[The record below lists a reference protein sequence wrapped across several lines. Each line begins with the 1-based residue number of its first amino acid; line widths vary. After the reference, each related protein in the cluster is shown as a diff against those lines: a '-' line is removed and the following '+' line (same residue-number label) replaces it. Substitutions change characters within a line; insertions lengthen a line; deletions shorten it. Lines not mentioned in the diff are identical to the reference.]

1 MKIRHYNGYN
11 FDSPEQMLYDS
22 RPLTAREFNRERIMA
37 TKTTDTP
44 LLEVSKSAPDF
55 SLPDQLGKTHRL
67 RDYRGN
73 WVVLYFSPKD
83 DTSGCTKQACQF
95 QGKLQQFKNPSA
107 VILGVSPDPPES
119 HLKFADKYN
128 LTFTLLADEQKTICT
143 KYGVW
148 QRKSMYGR
156 SYMGVV
162 RTTYLINPAGK
173 IVHRWEKVKVP
184 KHDAEVMKKIAALS

>member
-1 MKIRHYNGYN
+1 MKIRHYNDYN

-22 RPLTAREFNRERIMA
+22 RPLTAREF
-37 TKTTDTP
+37 T
-44 LLEVSKSAPDF
+44 
-55 SLPDQLGKTHRL
+55 
-67 RDYRGN
+67 
-73 WVVLYFSPKD
+73 
-83 DTSGCTKQACQF
+83 
-95 QGKLQQFKNPSA
+95 QFKNTSA

-184 KHDAEVMKKIAALS
+184 EHDAEVLKKIAELS